1 LKKFEF
7 KKIYILNNNKM
18 EDFDNENFYIGKDY
32 DLTKNIIKEFINN
45 VIEDSPKELIIG
57 KDFPKEKILHF
68 FPKIFNMNKLRIT
81 DVGLYSITKREE
93 AYFITNLITKFFINK
108 KITITDSTACIGGN
122 SISFA
127 MSQNIIKVNSVEK
140 SQLHSDILKNNLQV
154 YCLDNKV
161 EVIND
166 NYLNVCNKLE
176 QDVIY
181 HDFPWGGISYKEK
194 NNMHL
199 YLTDDNGEKYDLINI
214 VNNLKDKC
222 RLQVIKVPINFS
234 FNDFFVN
241 IDYNKIRIHK
251 IFNKYNHKIYYYI
264 IFLIY

>member
-1 LKKFEF
+1 MNFKKFIF
-7 KKIYILNNNKM
+7 NLIIKM
-18 EDFDNENFYIGKDY
+18 EDFDNENFYIGKD
-32 DLTKNIIKEFINN
+32 DELAQDVIKEFINE
-45 VIEDSPKELIIG
+45 VKEDSPKELIIG

-68 FPKIFNMNKLRIT
+68 FPKIFNMSKLRIT

-108 KITITDSTACIGGN
+108 KISITDSTACIGGN
-122 SISFA
+122 TISFA

-161 EVIND
+161 DVIND
-166 NYLNVCNKLE
+166 NYLNVCHKLD

-181 HDFPWGGISYKEK
+181 HDFPWGGSSYKEK
-194 NNMHL
+194 TNMHL
-199 YLTDDNGEKYDLINI
+199 YLSDDNGEKQDLINI
-214 VNNLKDKC
+214 VNSLKDKC

-234 FNDFFVN
+234 FNDFFIN